1 MRAALALFL
10 VASLAGATS
19 DFTIVAG
26 PTRSAERIGPYRF
39 GVDPSYAAAVKA
51 FGQPTSLAAE
61 PPKGVCIARWAKLG
75 LAIRFGP
82 EPADPCAPASSRR
95 ITWAGATVSSRIW
108 RTAAGLR
115 VGDAVARLRRL
126 YPAARSAGGGWL
138 LVYRR
143 GEVGLTVYLQAH
155 VRVGRVTALDLPP
168 GNVSVA
174 RS

>member
-82 EPADPCAPASSRR
+82 EPADPCAPASLRR

-115 VGDAVARLRRL
+115 VGDGW
-126 YPAARSAGGGWL
+126 AA
-138 LVYRR
+138 
-143 GEVGLTVYLQAH
+143 
-155 VRVGRVTALDLPP
+155 
-168 GNVSVA
+168 
-174 RS
+174 

>member
-1 MRAALALFL
+1 VRAALALLL
-10 VASLAGATS
+10 VASLGGAAS

-26 PTRSAERIGPYRF
+26 PARDAERIGRYRF

-51 FGQPTSLAAE
+51 FGRPTGLTAE
-61 PPKGVCIARWAKLG
+61 LPKGVCIARWAKLG
-75 LAIRFGP
+75 LAIRFGS
-82 EPADPCAPASSRR
+82 EPSDPCSAASLSR
-95 ITWAGATVSSRIW
+95 ITWAGATVASRMW

-115 VGDAVARLRRL
+115 VGDTVAWLRRL
-126 YPAARSAGGGWL
+126 YPTARSASDGWL

-143 GEVGLTVYLQAH
+143 GEVGVTVYLRAH
-155 VRVGRVTALDLPP
+155 VRVSRVTSLQLPP